1 MANVTAEVAN
11 GTDTARM
18 ASVKTRVATGRDTA
32 EVAAGTVDEVAKVT
46 AEVASGTVG
55 ETAGLASET
64 SIDLEP
70 PFMGKNPGGSRVQ
83 RVAINQECCMG
94 DPNCVN

>member
-1 MANVTAEVAN
+1 MDNAEVETTVEVASETSRLVITVANVTAEVAN

-64 SIDLEP
+64 SIVLEP
-70 PFMGKNPGGSRVQ
+70 LSQGY
-83 RVAINQECCMG
+83 
-94 DPNCVN
+94 